1 MIHCSVLLPIYWIL
15 HPSFSLLRM
24 STASLLPT
32 SRYLP
37 NVARTHPCSALT
49 TVFSSG
55 LLVYLL
61 SKLKE

>member
-1 MIHCSVLLPIYWIL
+1 MIHCSLLLRIYWIL
-15 HPSFSLLRM
+15 HPSFSLLRL

-32 SRYLP
+32 SSYLP
-37 NVARTHPCSALT
+37 SVAPTHPCSALT